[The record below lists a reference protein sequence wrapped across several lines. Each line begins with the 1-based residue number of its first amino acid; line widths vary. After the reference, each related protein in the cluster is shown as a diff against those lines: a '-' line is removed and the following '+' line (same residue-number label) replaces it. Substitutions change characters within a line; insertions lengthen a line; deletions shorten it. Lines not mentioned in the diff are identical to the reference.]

1 MKYIDSFR
9 EGEGVNDIY
18 LVRSKK
24 SDVTKTGK
32 PYEKLVLA
40 DKTGS
45 VDAMI
50 WDPSSAGIDDFEVL
64 DYICVKC
71 CCKQLP
77 GGQSAQYQACQKML
91 GRRIRS
97 CRLSSCYRT

>member
-1 MKYIDSFR
+1 MRYIDSFK
-9 EGEGVNDIY
+9 EGEGINDIY

-32 PYEKLVLA
+32 PYDKLVLA

-50 WDPSSAGIDDFEVL
+50 WDPNSAGIDDFDTL
-64 DYICVKC
+64 DYICVNAVVNSSENAVRESMILQTIC
-71 CCKQLP
+71 LFR
-77 GGQSAQYQACQKML
+77 SA
-91 GRRIRS
+91 
-97 CRLSSCYRT
+97 T

>member
-1 MKYIDSFR
+1 MKYIESFR
-9 EGEGVNDIY
+9 EGEGINDIY

-32 PYEKLVLA
+32 PYEKLVLT

-50 WDPSSAGIDDFEVL
+50 WDPNSAGIDDFEETAL
-64 DYICVKC
+64 ETFET
-71 CCKQLP
+71 
-77 GGQSAQYQACQKML
+77 AET
-91 GRRIRS
+91 RS
-97 CRLSSCYRT
+97 DLEQVIFIFYNS